1 MAQPVEF
8 EIKLL
13 TTVSESG
20 VITPV
25 TKIFVDSE
33 QIGLVNRLR
42 IDLDSDD
49 FLPAISIDMLRG
61 LQSDLVDP
69 GVKAKAESQ
78 FKLLSR
84 VPGLKCTLFAAKRR

>member
-1 MAQPVEF
+1 MQPVEF
-8 EIKLL
+8 EIKLSI
-13 TTVSESG
+13 TVSESG

-33 QIGLVNRLR
+33 QIGFVNKLR

-49 FLPAISIDMLRG
+49 FLPAISMDMLRG
-61 LQSDLVDP
+61 LQPDLVDP
-69 GVKAKAESQ
+69 SVKTEAEGY

-84 VPGLKCTLFAAKRR
+84 VPGLKCTLFASKKK